1 MDPPWDTDT
10 TENRH
15 VWEEPWTASSTP
27 TNASQTWGQAER
39 HGHRALPYE
48 IEKQATQEN
57 SGGDDCEGE
66 RGSTLEHREYSLPT
80 SRYIGYTGY
89 TYVKYRV
96 TEVLSASAQKV
107 LDLYLTYY
115 SSDLRQMWTKERVMT
130 EPHFSMAAMSTT
142 QGRPLCAPHCTP
154 RPTTTPSNHRL
165 QLTAFDH

>member
-1 MDPPWDTDT
+1 M
-10 TENRH
+10 
-15 VWEEPWTASSTP
+15 S
-27 TNASQTWGQAER
+27 QAER
-39 HGHRALPYE
+39 HGHRVLPYE

-115 SSDLRQMWTKERVMT
+115 SSDLRQM
-130 EPHFSMAAMSTT
+130 
-142 QGRPLCAPHCTP
+142 
-154 RPTTTPSNHRL
+154 
-165 QLTAFDH
+165 